1 MSTVLGRP
9 IRVVY
14 FGGPYLQPGAL
25 RFAAMLDAHP
35 DVQIVLGLCEAEGAG
50 LRMRWRNL
58 WRRRGLAA
66 IPVFLLELVVEGWRF
81 VRHPRASVEMRRRA
95 RRAMSRFVT
104 VPDMHAAE
112 VLERVRAVA
121 PDLGVIYGA
130 PILKQELFEIPP
142 LGTLGIHHGR
152 VPTYRGKKTTFW
164 EMYHGEPAA
173 GVTIQRINPGIDT
186 GDIVLSGDVPIARK
200 SYSRVW
206 QEVEDLGCRLYLDA
220 VLAIRNGSARF
231 TPQVRSAFRTPL
243 FRQPKIGDILDF
255 WRRRLLG
262 GSAPPVPEPRAVAAK
277 ARPLRVLI
285 LTETFRP
292 EIGGGE
298 RQAAVLGQGLLARG
312 HQVLLLTRRSRP
324 GLPTDEQID
333 GLRVVRVGPTGRS
346 RLSKWV
352 LLLTTPWAL
361 RSLRGQYDCVLVS
374 GYRILALPALAAAR
388 RAGVPVVLKADSL
401 GEFSG
406 AYFRA
411 GLASLGLSPD
421 FGIVRRALAWR
432 NRALGD
438 ADAFVA
444 IATEIHAELVA
455 HGIPPEHIRRIPNGV
470 DAQRFRP
477 ATAEER
483 VALRGKL
490 GLPAGPIVVYTG
502 RLVSY
507 KGLRTLLD
515 AWRML
520 ATERTTGTLVLVGEG
535 SGDMHD
541 CETDLRATVARHR
554 LESQVRFAGAVHNVE
569 DYLRAADI
577 FAFPTEQEAFGLSLV
592 EAMACGLPAVTTR
605 VGGLA
610 DYVQNGENAS
620 VVPLRDAQA
629 LANAIR
635 HLLDS
640 PALAARLGAAA
651 RATAVGQFGEQ
662 AVAVAYEGLM
672 RELIDRRRTAV
683 KSP

>member
-1 MSTVLGRP
+1 MSTLDGRP

-35 DVQIVLGLCEAEGAG
+35 DVELVLGLCEAEGTG

-58 WRRRGLAA
+58 WRRRGVAA
-66 IPVFLLELVVEGWRF
+66 VPVFVLELVVEGWRF
-81 VRHPRASVEMRRRA
+81 IRHPRASVEMRRRA
-95 RRAMSRFVT
+95 RGAMSRFVT
-104 VPDMHAAE
+104 VPDIHAPE
-112 VLERVRAVA
+112 VLERVRAAA

-130 PILKQELFEIPP
+130 PILKPELFEIPP

-173 GVTIQRINPGIDT
+173 GITIQRINPGIDT
-186 GDIVLSGDVPIARK
+186 GDIVLSGEVPIARK

-220 VLAIRNGSARF
+220 VLALRTGSARF
-231 TPQVRSAFRTPL
+231 TPQVRSALRTPL
-243 FRQPKIGDILDF
+243 FRQPGIGDILEF

-262 GSAPPVPEPRAVAAK
+262 GAAPPVPQPWAVAGTK
-277 ARPLRVLI
+277 GPLRVLI

-298 RQAAVLGQGLLARG
+298 RQAAVLGQGLLLRG

-324 GLPTDEQID
+324 GLPTDEQFD
-333 GLRVVRVGPTGRS
+333 GLHVVRVGPASAS
-346 RLSKWV
+346 RLSKWA
-352 LLLTTPWAL
+352 LLLTMPRAL
-361 RSLRGQYDCVLVS
+361 RRLRGQYDCVLVS
-374 GYRILALPALAAAR
+374 GYRILAMPALAAAR
-388 RAGVPVVLKADSL
+388 RAGVPIVLKADSL

-406 AYFRA
+406 EFFRA
-411 GLASLGLSPD
+411 GLASLHLSPD
-421 FGIVRRALAWR
+421 SWIVRRALAWR

-444 IATEIHAELVA
+444 IASEIHAELAA
-455 HGIPPEHIRRIPNGV
+455 HGILPERIRSIPNGV
-470 DAQRFRP
+470 DTRQFRP

-483 VALRGKL
+483 AALRGQL
-490 GLPAGPIVVYTG
+490 GLPAGPIVTYTG

-507 KGLRTLLD
+507 KGLGVLVD
-515 AWRML
+515 AWRVL
-520 ATERTTGTLVLVGEG
+520 ATERPTGTLVLVGEG
-535 SGDMHD
+535 GGDMHD
-541 CETDLRATVARHR
+541 CEANLRETVARLG
-554 LESQVRFAGAVHNVE
+554 LEDRVRFAGAIPNVE

-610 DYVQNGENAS
+610 DYVRDGENAA
-620 VVPLRDAQA
+620 VIAPRDTEG

-635 HLLDS
+635 DLVDS
-640 PALAARLGAAA
+640 PALAARLGTAA
-651 RATAVGQFGEQ
+651 RATAVRQFSEQ
-662 AVAVAYEGLM
+662 AVAAAYEGLM
-672 RELIDRRRTAV
+672 RELIDRHRRVAR
-683 KSP
+683 SP